1 MVDVSGACRHV
12 MWNDIFAFL
21 LQEGI
26 TGSPCK
32 HEATHRE
39 GVIGDDKGIHSDLF
53 ERTGSV

>member
-1 MVDVSGACRHV
+1 MDVSGACRHV
-12 MWNDIFAFL
+12 MWNDIFTFL